1 MPIFEYTTKLEV
13 PVTQVFEFIIRPRN
27 ALLVNPPSPRIDFV
41 EGPER
46 LVLGSRFTV
55 KLYHFGLTRKLV
67 SVVTQ
72 FEENVGFTDEQIEG
86 PFRAWAHTHVLMREG
101 EGTLM
106 LDRIEFMSP
115 GGLTGLF
122 LTNGRMARELK
133 WSFRWREERFRQVL
147 HK

>member
-1 MPIFEYTTKLEV
+1 MPIFEYTTKLDV
-13 PVTQVFEFIIRPRN
+13 PVSQVFEFIIRPRN
-27 ALLVNPPSPRIDFV
+27 ALLVNPPSPRIEFV
-41 EGPER
+41 EGPEQ

-55 KLYHFGLTRKLV
+55 KLHRFGLSRNLV
-67 SVVTQ
+67 SLVTQ
-72 FEENVGFTDEQIEG
+72 YENGVGFTDEQIDG

-101 EGTLM
+101 EGALM

-133 WSFRWREERFRQVL
+133 RSFRWREERFRQVL
-147 HK
+147 HV